1 MSDAT
6 HAVIM
11 AGGAGTRF
19 WPASRRLR
27 PKQLLP
33 LAGDEAL
40 LRQAVGRVLP
50 LCGAE
55 RVWIATGAHLAEA
68 TRSTLPELGPDQLLV
83 EPAARNT
90 APCIAWAAH
99 VVARREPDAVVMAL
113 PSDHHIAD
121 LAGYQSALEAAIAS
135 ARRGVIT
142 TIGIKPTHPETGYGY
157 IEAEPTDG
165 VAWRAKRFV
174 EKPQRARA
182 EEFLAAGTFFWNAGM
197 FFFRAK
203 DMVAAVAEHLPDLA
217 RGLCELDRAAERGAE
232 AEALATIF
240 PELPSVS
247 IDVGVMERMP
257 ELAMVPG
264 DFGWNDLG
272 SWLTVSELAEKDRAG
287 NSAPEGTVLVRASG
301 NHVSD
306 LRTRGPK
313 RVIAL
318 CGVRDLV
325 VVETDDALL
334 VVHRDEAQSVRE
346 VVEALAARGDRDL
359 T

>member
-1 MSDAT
+1 MSDTT

-40 LRQAVGRVLP
+40 LRQAVSRVLP
-50 LCGAE
+50 LCGSK
-55 RVWIATGAHLAEA
+55 RVWIATGAHLADA
-68 TRSTLPELGPDQLLV
+68 TLAALPELGREQLLV

-99 VVARREPDAVVMAL
+99 VVARTEPDAVVMAL

-121 LAGYQSALEAAIAS
+121 LSGYRATLEAAVAS

-142 TIGIKPTHPETGYGY
+142 TIGIKPSHPETGYGY
-157 IEAEPTDG
+157 IEAAPTG
-165 VAWRAKRFV
+165 EQVWRARRFV
-174 EKPQRARA
+174 EKPDRARA

-203 DMVAAVAEHLPDLA
+203 DMVAAVAEHLPELA
-217 RGLCELDRAAERGAE
+217 RGLCELDDAARRGGE
-232 AEALATIF
+232 AEALASIF
-240 PELPSVS
+240 PKLPSVS

-272 SWLTVSELAEKDRAG
+272 SWLTVSELAAKDPAS
-287 NSAPEGTVLVRASG
+287 NSAPASAVLVKSSG
-301 NHVSD
+301 NHVTD
-306 LRTRGPK
+306 LRSGGGK

-334 VVHRDEAQSVRE
+334 IVHRDEAQAVRE
-346 VVEALAARGDRDL
+346 VVEALVGRGDRDL